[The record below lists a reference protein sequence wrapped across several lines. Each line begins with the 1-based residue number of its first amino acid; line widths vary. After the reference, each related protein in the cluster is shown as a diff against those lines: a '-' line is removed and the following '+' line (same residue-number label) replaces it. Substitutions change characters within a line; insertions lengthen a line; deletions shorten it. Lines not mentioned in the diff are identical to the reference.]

1 MTPGFVINKE
11 ENVAIGLS
19 WFIHQYKGHSLIG
32 HSGSD
37 LGYRSILTLIPD
49 RKMGII
55 ILANW
60 DATPIKAINDNVLD
74 ILLTTSN

>member
-1 MTPGFVINKE
+1 MTPGFVINKD

-19 WFIHQYKGHSLIG
+19 WFMHQYKGHFLIG

-37 LGYRSILTLIPD
+37 LGYRSILTMIPD
-49 RKMGII
+49 RKIGII

-60 DATPIKAINDNVLD
+60 DETAISVVNDNVLD
-74 ILLTTSN
+74 ILLNMAK